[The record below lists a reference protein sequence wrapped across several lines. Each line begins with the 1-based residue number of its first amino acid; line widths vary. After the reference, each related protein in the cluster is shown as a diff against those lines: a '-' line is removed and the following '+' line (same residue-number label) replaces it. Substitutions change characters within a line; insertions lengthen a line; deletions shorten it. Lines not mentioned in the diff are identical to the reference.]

1 MEEKRCYTFNSFL
14 VMWKLL
20 SDLSLIQYQYVSMI
34 YIDLYIARVELF
46 NGKGG
51 LVEGRIESIDRSGVD
66 FEAVENPKLVS
77 PPTTQWHVFA
87 AFSEFLEN

>member
-1 MEEKRCYTFNSFL
+1 MLHLQFIFGSFEIT
-14 VMWKLL
+14 
-20 SDLSLIQYQYVSMI
+20 SLIQYQYGMV
-34 YIDLYIARVELF
+34 YIDFYFARVELF

-87 AFSEFLEN
+87 AFSEFVKN